1 MTQFARE
8 GEENFKEEV
17 AFELDF
23 RGVGLCLLRLKNQLR
38 IKVCEVALYKL
49 LKGGL

>member
-1 MTQFARE
+1 MTHFARE

-23 RGVGLCLLRLKNQLR
+23 RGVGLCLLRLKKSAEN
-38 IKVCEVALYKL
+38 KSM
-49 LKGGL
+49 